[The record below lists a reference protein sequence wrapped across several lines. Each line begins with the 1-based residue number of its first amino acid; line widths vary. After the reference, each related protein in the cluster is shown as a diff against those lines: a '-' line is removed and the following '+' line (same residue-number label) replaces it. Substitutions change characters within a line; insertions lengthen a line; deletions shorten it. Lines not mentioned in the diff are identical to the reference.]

1 MVQARGPLMVEHRL
15 IERVIAL
22 ISRSLPAMR
31 ATGGS
36 VDPLWVDAVVDF
48 VRLYAD
54 RTHHGKEEDIM
65 FRELKARP
73 LSATDRQVMDA
84 LVEDH
89 QSARRITRAVVDAN
103 ARYRAG
109 EPAALGEMVTGLE
122 ALVALYPGHIAREDK
137 VFFPAARKYLTDEED
152 KRMLEEFW
160 EFDRKMIHEKY
171 RQVVETLEREHGL

>member
-1 MVQARGPLMVEHRL
+1 VQARGPLMVEHRL

-22 ISRSLPAMR
+22 IAGTLPSMRSA
-31 ATGGS
+31 AGS

-48 VRLYAD
+48 VRFYAD

-65 FRELKARP
+65 FRQLESRR
-73 LSATDRQVMDA
+73 LSAADRQLMDD
-84 LVEDH
+84 LVQDH
-89 QSARRITRAVVDAN
+89 QSARRTTRAIVEAN
-103 ARYRAG
+103 ARYRTG
-109 EPAALGEMVTGLE
+109 DEAALNEMAVGFE

-137 VFFPAARKYLTDEED
+137 VFFPAARNYLTDEED

-171 RQVVETLEREHGL
+171 RQVVETLEREHGV